1 MRIPEAFFV
10 IINPTVQCLLRSP
23 LHAFWSGNLMLITFV
38 GRKSKKQFTTPIR
51 YLRRG
56 DEVWAFTGVEN
67 KWWRNLTGGADVVLR
82 IDGADR
88 NYRADVL
95 ADAPEEIRRALEEF
109 LAHFP
114 QDAPY
119 YEVGIDRDGRPLR
132 TDVERAATQTVWVKA
147 SQAPGRT

>member
-10 IINPTVQCLLRSP
+10 LINPTVQCLLRSP

-38 GRKSKKQFTTPIR
+38 GRKSKKPITTPVR

-82 IDGADR
+82 IQGEDK

-95 ADAPEEIRRALEEF
+95 TDAPEQIRVALEAF
-109 LAHFP
+109 LARYP

-119 YEVGIDRDGRPLR
+119 YEVSLDRDGRPSGPDL
-132 TDVERAATQTVWVKA
+132 ERAAPRTVWVRA
-147 SQAPGRT
+147 QPR